1 MIPSLGLGRRITGL
15 RYRRRRGL
23 IVPWRLLVTTATVFA
38 RHEVFKLC
46 FNRARNE
53 PPRRFHYYYRCH
65 IEDTM
70 LKLNRV
76 SNLTLKNE

>member
-38 RHEVFKLC
+38 RHEVFKL
-46 FNRARNE
+46 
-53 PPRRFHYYYRCH
+53 RFS
-65 IEDTM
+65 IELVT
-70 LKLNRV
+70 
-76 SNLTLKNE
+76 NLREDFTTTTAVTFKTLC